1 MDPVVTAALIGAGS
15 SLLGGMTGAKGAKAQ
30 NRANEIATAK
40 QMAFQERM
48 SNTSYQRGMT
58 DMKKAGLNPIL
69 AGKMGGASTP
79 AGASF
84 QSQNTALAGIQATA
98 NIMNTIANT
107 QKTSQETKILQDTSG
122 SILGK
127 TIDAIEK
134 LIKGDSNVSDFIQGK
149 SLTKF
154 MKGTAIDDFLR
165 DITNAKE
172 ATTDKPLRIRIN
184 RYKKRGQ

>member
-1 MDPVVTAALIGAGS
+1 MDPLIVSALIGAGS
-15 SLLGGMTGAKGAKAQ
+15 SLVGGMMAGKGAKAQ

-48 SNTSYQRGMT
+48 SNTQ
-58 DMKKAGLNPIL
+58 
-69 AGKMGGASTP
+69 AS
-79 AGASF
+79 
-84 QSQNTALAGIQATA
+84 A
-98 NIMNTIANT
+98 NIMNTVANT

-154 MKGTAIDDFLR
+154 MEGTDIDKFLR

-172 ATTDKPLRIRIN
+172 ATTDKPLRILIQKSHPSLR
-184 RYKKRGQ
+184 KK

>member
-1 MDPVVTAALIGAGS
+1 MDPLVTSALIGAGS
-15 SLLGGMTGAKGAKAQ
+15 SLVGGMLGSKGAKKQ
-30 NRANEIATAK
+30 NIANEIATAK

-69 AGKMGGASTP
+69 AGKLGGASTP

-107 QKTSQETKILQDTSG
+107 NKTSQETKILKDTSG

-134 LIKGDSNVSDFIQGK
+134 LITGDSNVSDFIQGNALK
-149 SLTKF
+149 KF
-154 MKGTAIDDFLR
+154 MKDTEIDRFLR
-165 DITNAKE
+165 DITNAKD
-172 ATTDKPLRIRIN
+172 ATTDDELRIRIP
-184 RYKKRGQ
+184 RKVIKK

>member
-1 MDPVVTAALIGAGS
+1 
-15 SLLGGMTGAKGAKAQ
+15 
-30 NRANEIATAK
+30 
-40 QMAFQERM
+40 
-48 SNTSYQRGMT
+48 MT

-107 QKTSQETKILQDTSG
+107 NKTSQETKILKDTSG

-127 TIDAIEK
+127 TIDAVEK

-172 ATTDKPLRIRIN
+172 ATTDKVDSPSTTARRCASPSSSTAPPTGWRRWRTARDGRRDARATPSGITR
-184 RYKKRGQ
+184 